1 METNQSL
8 DIPNDAVL
16 LFDEIGVTGN
26 VIEHCKKSILNECSY
41 KFHNKIVERGIL
53 SSSSEYEQWFG
64 DGFPAQMIVSGE
76 KWQKGKVRLR
86 IVTEFIPDDGE
97 SENLPE
103 QPIENPLD
111 TFREN

>member
-1 METNQSL
+1 METNKSS

-16 LFDEIGVTGN
+16 LFDEIGVIGD
-26 VIEHCKKSILNECSY
+26 VIEYCKKSVLIECSS
-41 KFHNKIVERGIL
+41 KFHDEMTRRRVL
-53 SSSSEYEQWFG
+53 SSSSGYGQWFG

-86 IVTEFIPDDGE
+86 IVTEFIPDDIE

-103 QPIENPLD
+103 QPIEPSLD
-111 TFREN
+111 EFRE